1 MLSRAKAVLKD
12 SITPSGMGV
21 IEIHGGKLT
30 NGLVL
35 ATADAIT
42 TLAGAVDDFKK
53 QYGVSKNKA
62 VDYLLCDALGWPLR
76 AAEAAESA
84 GKSVFLK
91 AKALAP
97 EAKRLG
103 GGGIESLLLAELLA
117 QPWTAAAYAAAQT
130 GDKQPRDALPP
141 PSPVAAPA
149 LAALSWAP
157 PLPAP
162 PPPAPPPCPH
172 CTAAAADELGNF
184 LPSMFEPLFA
194 VLEEKPVKRRR
205 IAEAAR
211 YAANETSR
219 NTEYLLGERER
230 FRSLVEQWMAHAA
243 SWQANWKRAS
253 DDNLALLTRFHE
265 LQHLMAG
272 SGIFDARQLYRV

>member
-184 LPSMFEPLFA
+184 LPSMFEVLFE
-194 VLEEKPVKRRR
+194 VLKEKPVKRRR
-205 IAEAAR
+205 IAD
-211 YAANETSR
+211 TSPR
-219 NTEYLLGERER
+219 PPGMLQTRHR
-230 FRSLVEQWMAHAA
+230 ATRSTSCASASASAHW
-243 SWQANWKRAS
+243 SSMPWLTLRAGRRIGS
-253 DDNLALLTRFHE
+253 APLTTT
-265 LQHLMAG
+265 
-272 SGIFDARQLYRV
+272 SPS